1 VLNAEPLAGKT
12 AFVTGGARR
21 IGRAIALALAE
32 AGADVVISY
41 RSSRAA
47 AAETAA
53 EIAALGRRAV
63 AVECDVRS
71 ESSVRAAVAQ
81 VLAEFGHLDLV
92 VNNAAVF
99 ASAAL
104 ESLTLEQWDAAFETN
119 ARGPFLVAREALPH
133 LRAARGRI
141 VNIGSL
147 GGSHPWAGHAHYCAS
162 KAALH
167 MLTATMAKA
176 FAPEV
181 SVNCVAPGWIEMND
195 ANLPAEAAVPPPSR
209 SEAERRV
216 GSQDAAVPHSP
227 HSDAERRAGLESARF
242 AAKTPMG
249 RNGSAADVA
258 QAVLFFATGPHF
270 ITGQTLAIDGGLGL
284 S

>member
-1 VLNAEPLAGKT
+1 MATEPLAGKT

-32 AGADVVISY
+32 AGADVAISY
-41 RSSRAA
+41 RTAQA
-47 AAETAA
+47 EAGETAA
-53 EIAALGRRAV
+53 AIAARGRRSV
-63 AVECDVRS
+63 VVECDVRS
-71 ESSVRAAVAQ
+71 ESSVRAAVAG
-81 VLAEFGHLDLV
+81 VVAEFGRLDLL

-133 LRAARGRI
+133 LRSAQGRI
-141 VNIGSL
+141 VNMGSL
-147 GGSHPWAGHAHYCAS
+147 GGLHPWAGHAHYCAS

-167 MLTATMAKA
+167 MLTQTMAKA

-181 SVNCVAPGWIEMND
+181 SVNCVAPGWIEMNG
-195 ANLPAEAAVPPPSR
+195 AAHPSASSLQ
-209 SEAERRV
+209 SE
-216 GSQDAAVPHSP
+216 
-227 HSDAERRAGLESARF
+227 AERRAGLESARF

-249 RNGSAADVA
+249 RNGSAEDVA
-258 QAVLFFATGPHF
+258 KAVLFFATGPHF
-270 ITGQTLAIDGGLGL
+270 ITGQTLAVDGGLGL